1 MFGLLGKITEILEKL
16 VGFTAL
22 ATTLVELGASLD
34 GAKGEEKKARAIA
47 LLKQLLPPNTLP
59 GWLAANYDQVAGV
72 LIDLVV
78 ATLNR
83 LGFFQKS
90 GS

>member
-1 MFGLLGKITEILEKL
+1 MLGLLGKLTEVLEKL
-16 VGFTAL
+16 IGAVAL
-22 ATTLVELGASLD
+22 ATTMVELAAQVD

-47 LLKQLLPPNTLP
+47 LLKQLLPPSTLP
-59 GWLAANYDQVAGV
+59 KWMGDNYDQIAGI

-78 ATLNR
+78 SILNR
-83 LGFFQKS
+83 MGFFQKS